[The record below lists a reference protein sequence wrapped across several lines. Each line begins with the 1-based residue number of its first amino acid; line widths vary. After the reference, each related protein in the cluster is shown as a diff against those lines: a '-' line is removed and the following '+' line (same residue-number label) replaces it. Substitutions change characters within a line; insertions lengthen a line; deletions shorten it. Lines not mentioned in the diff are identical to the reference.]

1 MQDPHSVRDSEVP
14 VIIVDV
20 SLSQCFITLEVGSVV
35 NFTLS
40 LKFDSKFCV
49 GKCSVYARSTL
60 WRYMIVGNVID
71 EGLFTI
77 SNSCFLHNLTSDLCE
92 NEALFSMVLTVLV
105 INLSDLTQGGGDEG
119 IDIL

>member
-1 MQDPHSVRDSEVP
+1 M
-14 VIIVDV
+14 
-20 SLSQCFITLEVGSVV
+20 TLEVGSVV

-77 SNSCFLHNLTSDLCE
+77 SNSCFLHNLISDLCE

>member
-1 MQDPHSVRDSEVP
+1 M
-14 VIIVDV
+14 
-20 SLSQCFITLEVGSVV
+20 TLEVGSVV

-77 SNSCFLHNLTSDLCE
+77 SNSCFLHNLISDFCE
-92 NEALFSMVLTVLV
+92 NEALFSMAGLDCSRHQRL
-105 INLSDLTQGGGDEG
+105 
-119 IDIL
+119 

>member
-1 MQDPHSVRDSEVP
+1 MT
-14 VIIVDV
+14 
-20 SLSQCFITLEVGSVV
+20 FEVGSVV

-77 SNSCFLHNLTSDLCE
+77 SNSCFLHNLTSDLCG
-92 NEALFSMVLTVLV
+92 NEALFSMILTVLV

>member
-92 NEALFSMVLTVLV
+92 NEALFSMDGLDCSRHQPL
-105 INLSDLTQGGGDEG
+105 
-119 IDIL
+119 

>member
-1 MQDPHSVRDSEVP
+1 M
-14 VIIVDV
+14 
-20 SLSQCFITLEVGSVV
+20 TLDVGSVV

-77 SNSCFLHNLTSDLCE
+77 VYITSTIVYITSLQIY
-92 NEALFSMVLTVLV
+92 AKMKLYSAWMVLTVLV

>member
-40 LKFDSKFCV
+40 LKFDSKFYV
-49 GKCSVYARSTL
+49 GKCSIYALSIPG
-60 WRYMIVGNVID
+60 RYMIVGNVID
-71 EGLFTI
+71 EGLFPFI
-77 SNSCFLHNLTSDLCE
+77 NSCFLHNLISDFCE
-92 NEALFSMVLTVLV
+92 NEALFSMVGLDCSRHQPL
-105 INLSDLTQGGGDEG
+105 
-119 IDIL
+119 

>member
-1 MQDPHSVRDSEVP
+1 M
-14 VIIVDV
+14 
-20 SLSQCFITLEVGSVV
+20 TLEVGSVV

-49 GKCSVYARSTL
+49 EKCGVYARSTL

>member
-20 SLSQCFITLEVGSVV
+20 SLSQCFMTLEVGSVV

-49 GKCSVYARSTL
+49 GKCSIYALSIPG
-60 WRYMIVGNVID
+60 RYMIIENVID
-71 EGLFTI
+71 EDLFTI
-77 SNSCFLHNLTSDLCE
+77 RNSCFLQN
-92 NEALFSMVLTVLV
+92 LFSDFCKNEVL
-105 INLSDLTQGGGDEG
+105 LSMDGFDFSCHLP
-119 IDIL
+119 L

>member
-1 MQDPHSVRDSEVP
+1 
-14 VIIVDV
+14 
-20 SLSQCFITLEVGSVV
+20 
-35 NFTLS
+35 
-40 LKFDSKFCV
+40 
-49 GKCSVYARSTL
+49 
-60 WRYMIVGNVID
+60 MIVGNVID